1 MLDSVIQMRGTIYEK
16 GFGLLAQHVMRDRS
30 LHKNAKLI
38 YAYLCSYA
46 WGNTNAKRT
55 AFPSVDIQCTDLGMS
70 EDTYYKYRKQLIT
83 KGYINV
89 EKQKNEKGQFSR
101 NLYYIES
108 IVIPKEGTEEPSPK
122 KLGMDQTS
130 KPYPKNPGTE
140 KPTSEKPST
149 EKSGTNKKKEKKEK
163 LIKKQDTKKE
173 PLTNSSSSNTNN
185 LLNIVEELNLANE
198 EEEEYINQ
206 MSNLFY
212 KSVIE
217 RLRDRKIF
225 KYKQQFFD
233 VLKTLQEKNVRI
245 GTMKQVDKSID
256 EFLKTVEERSQ
267 TSNPVQKPTIFY
279 AGRLAIVI
287 ERENTVET
295 AKAFIRK
302 NKDEFTGNVLFFN
315 WLDQ

>member
-55 AFPSVDIQCTDLGMS
+55 AFPSVGIQCTDLGMS

-108 IVIPKEGTEEPSPK
+108 IVIPKEGTEELSPK

-130 KPYPKNPGTE
+130 KPHPKNPGTE

-149 EKSGTNKKKEKKEK
+149 EKLGTNKKKDKKDK
-163 LIKKQDTKKE
+163 LIKKQNNKKE
-173 PLTNSSSSNTNN
+173 QLINSSSSTNN